1 MRKSYLFMMLAIS
14 SKETSPLLKDTHS
27 LSLPF
32 PLSTFAIVWSTLL
45 TFKWMVLERDFT
57 FCFGSVYFQFPDKMK
72 ILPFLE
78 IT

>member
-14 SKETSPLLKDTHS
+14 SKEISSLLEDTYS

-32 PLSTFAIVWSTLL
+32 PLSTLAIVWSTLL
-45 TFKWMVLERDFT
+45 TFKWMVLERDFSS
-57 FCFGSVYFQFPDKMK
+57 CFGSVYFQFPGKMK